1 MRKRMPFGAD
11 YSPNRTV
18 FRLWAPQAVKV
29 LIQRFATG
37 SDEEPGA
44 KFLGEIAMQTQGDG
58 VFYHTIHG
66 DLKNQYYQYQV
77 TDCSGAETWS
87 ADPWALAAGVNGKR
101 SMVVNLENTDPPGW
115 NKDQGPRR
123 RKSVPVIWETHV
135 RDFSS
140 DPRSG
145 VSERCRGKYLAF
157 TEENTTLDGQGEV
170 PTCLSYLKELGVTHV
185 QLQPIFDF
193 CTVDERN
200 PQMVYNWGYDPENF
214 NVPEGS
220 FSSDPFHGEVR
231 IRECKAMI
239 QALHRAGIGVIMDV
253 VYNHTFV
260 WDSWFQR
267 TAPGSYY
274 RYLSDGGFANGSG
287 CGTETASD
295 RPVFRQ
301 YMVES
306 VCYWAQEY
314 HIDGFRF
321 DLMAVHDVE
330 TMNLIRERLDELPGG
345 KAILMYGEPWSALP
359 PQMKNGAVSAN
370 KDAMGLLDRRI
381 GAFSDDTR
389 NILMGSPFDVRQSG
403 YASGA
408 ATEHLKAQL
417 MGAVHGWCD
426 QERGGYVQSPQQIVQ
441 YVSCHDNFT
450 LWDRLV
456 VQGGSQDFHEKNDGL
471 VQKNRLASGI
481 YLTLPGL
488 GFFQSGEE
496 FGRTKQGNGN
506 SYTGPESLNRL
517 DWGRMAWFS
526 DLVDWYRGLIA
537 LRRELYPKSM
547 TAEQAVDIPFLE
559 APGPCVGFL
568 IQSSRRWGQVAVFYN
583 PQNQEQAA
591 ALPPGQWRLLC
602 DGVNSRLWQEKSR
615 TVYRTSINLL
625 PYSVTVLGKLR

>member
-1 MRKRMPFGAD
+1 MRKRMPFGAQ
-11 YSPNRTV
+11 YSPNQTV

-29 LIQRFATG
+29 LVQRFATG

-44 KFLGEIAMQTQGDG
+44 RFLGEIAMQSGGDG
-58 VFYHTIHG
+58 IFSHTIHG

-77 TDCSGAETWS
+77 TDCTGTVTWS

-101 SMVVNLENTDPPGW
+101 SMVVDLDATDPPGW
-115 NKDQGPRR
+115 DKDHGPRR
-123 RKSVPVIWETHV
+123 RKGVPVIWETHV

-140 DPRSG
+140 DPHSG
-145 VSERCRGKYLAF
+145 VTERNRGKYLGF
-157 TEENTTLDGQGEV
+157 TEENTTLDGEGEV

-220 FSSDPFHGEVR
+220 FSSDPFHGAVR
-231 IRECKAMI
+231 IQECKAMI
-239 QALHRAGIGVIMDV
+239 QALHKAGIGVIMDV

-274 RYLSDGGFANGSG
+274 RYLSDGSFANGSG

-295 RPVFRQ
+295 RPMFRQ

-306 VCYWAQEY
+306 VCYWATEY

-345 KAILMYGEPWSALP
+345 KGILMYGEPWSALP
-359 PQMKNGAVSAN
+359 PQMKNGAISAN
-370 KDAMGLLDRRI
+370 KSAMKLMDRRI

-389 NILMGSPFDVRQSG
+389 NLLVGSPFDVRQSG
-403 YASGA
+403 YCSGGAS
-408 ATEHLKAQL
+408 EDRKQQL

-426 QERGGYVQSPQQIVQ
+426 EERGGYVQSPQQVVQ
-441 YVSCHDNFT
+441 YASCHDNFT

-456 VQGGSQDFHEKNDGL
+456 VQGGSQDFFQKEERL
-471 VQKNRLASGI
+471 VQENRMAAGV

-517 DWGRMAWFS
+517 DWKRMVWFS
-526 DLVDWYRGLIA
+526 DLVDWYKGLIA
-537 LRRELYPKSM
+537 LRRELYPQCM
-547 TAEQAVDIPFLE
+547 TAEQALDIPFLE
-559 APGPCVGFL
+559 VPGNCIGFL
-568 IQSSRRWGQVAVFYN
+568 LQNTRRWGQAAVYYN
-583 PQNQEQAA
+583 PSDAEQAVP
-591 ALPPGQWRLLC
+591 LPPGQWRLLC

-615 TVYRTSINLL
+615 KVHRTSVTLL
-625 PYSVTVLGKLR
+625 PYSVTILGKLR

>member
-1 MRKRMPFGAD
+1 MRKKMPFGAD
-11 YSPNRTV
+11 YTPDRTV

-29 LIQRFATG
+29 LVQRFATG

-44 KFLGEIAMQTQGDG
+44 RFLGEIAMQTQGDG
-58 VFYHTIHG
+58 IFEHTIHG
-66 DLKNQYYQYQV
+66 NLKNQFYQYQV
-77 TDCSGAETWS
+77 TDCSGSVTWS

-101 SMVVNLENTDPPGW
+101 SMVVDLESTDPPGW
-115 NKDQGPRR
+115 KRDRGPRR
-123 RKSVPVIWETHV
+123 RKTVPVVWETHV

-145 VSERCRGKYLAF
+145 VSERNRGRYLGF
-157 TEENTTLDGQGEV
+157 TETDTTLDGQGEV
-170 PTCLSYLKELGVTHV
+170 PTCLNYLKDLGVTHV

-214 NVPEGS
+214 NLPEGS
-220 FSSDPFHGEVR
+220 FSCDPFHGAVR
-231 IRECKAMI
+231 IRECKQMI

-260 WDSWFQR
+260 WDSWFHR

-274 RYLSDGGFANGSG
+274 RYLKDGGFANGSG

-295 RPVFRQ
+295 RPMFRQ
-301 YMVES
+301 FMVES
-306 VCYWAQEY
+306 VCYWASEY

-321 DLMAVHDVE
+321 DLMAVHDVK
-330 TMNLIRERLDELPGG
+330 TMNLIRARLDKLPGG
-345 KAILMYGEPWSALP
+345 EGILMYGEPWSALP

-370 KDAMGLLDRRI
+370 KDAMDLMERRI
-381 GAFSDDTR
+381 GVFSDDTR
-389 NILMGSPFDVRQSG
+389 NLLVGSPFDVRQSG

-408 ATEHLKAQL
+408 ATKDLKERL
-417 MGAVHGWCD
+417 LGAVHGWCD
-426 QERGGYVQSPQQIVQ
+426 GERGGYAQNPGQVVQ

-456 VQGGSQDFHEKNDGL
+456 VQRGSQDFYAKEEAL
-471 VQKNRLASGI
+471 LQENRLAAGI

-496 FGRTKQGNGN
+496 FGRTKLGNGN

-517 DWGRMAWFS
+517 DWARMAEFS
-526 DLVDWYRGLIA
+526 DLVEWYKGLLA
-537 LRRELYPKSM
+537 LRRELYPGSL
-547 TAEQAVDIPFLE
+547 TAEQALDILFLD
-559 APGPCVGFL
+559 APGACIGFL
-568 IQSSRRWGQVAVFYN
+568 LQTCRRWRQAMIYYN
-583 PQNQEQAA
+583 PHETEQVVT
-591 ALPPGQWRLLC
+591 LLPGQWRLLC
-602 DGVNSRLWQEKSR
+602 DGKSSLLWKEKTRSVCR
-615 TVYRTSINLL
+615 GTLTLL
-625 PYSVTVLGKLR
+625 PQSVTILGKLR